1 MTINL
6 LFPDFEVC
14 GQPSQSVFWIYNIEV
29 FKNVKNLYN

>member
-14 GQPSQSVFWIYNIEV
+14 GQPSQSVFGYIEV